1 MEFYDNN
8 DNVVRELTRNSLI
21 RSRMLNEWH
30 MVVVS
35 LSVTK
40 AITSNISDRAE
51 LEELIDSA
59 NKNIQALINCLSIEE
74 SHQKQDI
81 E

>member
-35 LSVTK
+35 LSATK